1 MKKIT
6 KLLSGLLCLSL
17 IMTGC
22 SNDKNKEDDTKVGLE
37 TYIQSA
43 ENTKYEYDGEGSEYS
58 SFESW
63 VDYKKDGKVQ
73 LRTNN
78 SGIEMVQVY
87 KVEDGKLI
95 VSFSQGETYHR
106 ENFLDRESNSNE
118 VILMEPIQKGTTW
131 KLESGEERTITD
143 TEFEIETPSG
153 KYKAV
158 EVTTVY
164 LDSTTK
170 DYYVSG
176 IGLVKSE
183 FVGTDEFKVNSTLSE
198 IKNDEKLE
206 KEVLMYYPNVDE
218 EKYYYK
224 EVKMSFSTN
233 DEPEAI
239 LADAYKSNKPQNA
252 ENVLS
257 ESASI
262 NKFSFEPENG
272 IVKLDMNEA
281 FLQDMNAGSSYES
294 MILQCLATTF
304 GSYCYGENLSITIDG
319 KPYES
324 GHIVLDEGDYI
335 QAEIQQEVLEA
346 E

>member
-1 MKKIT
+1 MKKFT
-6 KLLSGLLCLSL
+6 KLLSIMLCISLL
-17 IMTGC
+17 MTGC
-22 SNDKNKEDDTKVGLE
+22 SSDKNKEDTKESLE
-37 TYIQSA
+37 NYIQST
-43 ENTKYEYDGEGSEYS
+43 ENTKYNYDGEGSEYA
-58 SFESW
+58 SFDSW

-78 SGIEMVQVY
+78 SGTELVKVY

-106 ENFLDRESNSNE
+106 ENFLDKESNSNE

-131 KLESGEERTITD
+131 KLASGEDRTITD

-158 EVTTVY
+158 EVTTLY
-164 LDSTTK
+164 SDSTTK

-176 IGLVKSE
+176 IGLVKSV
-183 FVGTDEFKVNSTLSE
+183 FVGTDGFEVNSTLSE
-198 IKNDEKLE
+198 IEKDKKLE
-206 KEVLMYYPNVDE
+206 QEILMYYPNVDE

-224 EVKMSFSTN
+224 EVTLNFSTN
-233 DEPEAI
+233 DEPEAV
-239 LADAYKSNKPQNA
+239 LGNAYKANKPNNA
-252 ENVLS
+252 EVVLS
-257 ESASI
+257 ENASI

-304 GSYCYGENLSITIDG
+304 GSYCYAEKLGLTIDG

-324 GHIVLDEGDYI
+324 GHVFLDEGDYI